1 MNGAPDPREVDQMK
15 DLIRLMNEGV
25 TFDEPTTETR
35 APIIEG
41 VMDLSPSGVDPS
53 VAAMKSILE
62 AFHSTSNNPVQHM
75 AERSEMDREL
85 REALVTVQTDRGT
98 RIGSWEIIINENERG
113 LKSFDV
119 TNTQTGEPIAT
130 DLSLYDAAHGICRAL
145 NEGHVINSTRIR
157 EILSAEFEYM
167 RARQNAA
174 EFREK
179 ASIYERRGDERQPL
193 MEDRFDDALARAKA
207 ARSRIMKLA
216 KL

>member
-25 TFDEPTTETR
+25 SFDEPAT
-35 APIIEG
+35 APRVPVIEG
-41 VMDLSPSGVDPS
+41 MIDTSPSGIDPS
-53 VAAMKSILE
+53 VAAMKSILQ
-62 AFHSTSNNPVQHM
+62 AFHGTNSPVQQIT
-75 AERSEMDREL
+75 ERSEIDREL
-85 REALVTVQTDRGT
+85 REALITEQTARGT
-98 RIGSWEIIINENERG
+98 RIGSWEIIINEDHRG

-145 NEGHVINSTRIR
+145 NEGHVINSGRIR
-157 EILSAEFEYM
+157 DILSAEFDYM

-179 ASIYERRGDERQPL
+179 ASIYERRGDDRQPL
-193 MEDRFDDALARAKA
+193 MEDRFDEALSRAKE
-207 ARSRIMKLA
+207 ARTRIMKLA